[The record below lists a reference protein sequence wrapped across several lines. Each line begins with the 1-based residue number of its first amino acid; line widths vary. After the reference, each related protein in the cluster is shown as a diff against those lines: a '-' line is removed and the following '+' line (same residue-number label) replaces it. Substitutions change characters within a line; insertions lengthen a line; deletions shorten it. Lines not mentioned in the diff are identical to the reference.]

1 MITSLAKSAFSPIN
15 IIAGFSIKTCAPIT
29 SICVALLSSITA
41 PVWVVNAHPIF
52 TVHAAVVREN
62 FVAIAYV
69 LALLN
74 RGAAATQAC

>member
-1 MITSLAKSAFSPIN
+1 MITFFTKCAYRPIT
-15 IIAGFSIKTCAPIT
+15 IIASFSIKTCAPIT
-29 SICVALLSSITA
+29 GICVALLSSVAA

-52 TVHAAVVREN
+52 TIHATIVRGY

-74 RGAAATQAC
+74 SGAATQAC